1 MANLMQLNVLSPDS
15 YVFQADNISYIDAH
29 TEGGAVGILPRH
41 ATMVAALDA
50 APLKYRDDNGVA
62 HYLFVDTG
70 YLEVKDNVVTV
81 LSVAA
86 KLAESIDV
94 EKAQAA
100 LERAKAKIE
109 NLDQEIDLPAAQAD
123 LKRAEARLKTV
134 TLSKSKE

>member
-86 KLAESIDV
+86 ELAESIDV

-100 LERAKAKIE
+100 LERAKAKSE
-109 NLDQEIDLPAAQAD
+109 TLDQELALPAAQAD

>member
-1 MANLMQLNVLSPDS
+1 MANLMKLNVLSPDS

-86 KLAESIDV
+86 ELAESIDV

>member
-1 MANLMQLNVLSPDS
+1 MQLNVLSPDS

-86 KLAESIDV
+86 ELAESIDV

>member
-15 YVFQADNISYIDAH
+15 YVFQADNISYIDVH

-86 KLAESIDV
+86 ELAESIDV

>member
-50 APLKYRDDNGVA
+50 APLKYSDDNGVA

-86 KLAESIDV
+86 ELAESIDV

>member
-86 KLAESIDV
+86 ELAESIDV

-123 LKRAEARLKTV
+123 LRRAEARLKMV

>member
-41 ATMVAALDA
+41 GTMVAALDA

-86 KLAESIDV
+86 ELAESIDV

>member
-41 ATMVAALDA
+41 ATMVAAPDA

-86 KLAESIDV
+86 ELAESIDV

>member
-50 APLKYRDDNGVA
+50 APLKYRDENGVA

-86 KLAESIDV
+86 ELAESIDV

>member
-29 TEGGAVGILPRH
+29 TEGGAVGILSRH

-86 KLAESIDV
+86 ELAESIDV

>member
-86 KLAESIDV
+86 ELAESIDV

-109 NLDQEIDLPAAQAD
+109 NLDQEIDLPAAQDD

>member
-70 YLEVKDNVVTV
+70 
-81 LSVAA
+81 
-86 KLAESIDV
+86 
-94 EKAQAA
+94 
-100 LERAKAKIE
+100 
-109 NLDQEIDLPAAQAD
+109 
-123 LKRAEARLKTV
+123 
-134 TLSKSKE
+134 

>member
-86 KLAESIDV
+86 ELAESIDV

-109 NLDQEIDLPAAQAD
+109 DLDQEIDPPAAQAD

>member
-1 MANLMQLNVLSPDS
+1 M
-15 YVFQADNISYIDAH
+15 
-29 TEGGAVGILPRH
+29 
-41 ATMVAALDA
+41 
-50 APLKYRDDNGVA
+50 
-62 HYLFVDTG
+62 DTG

-86 KLAESIDV
+86 ELAESIDV